1 MDREVVKPE
10 RDLEAVRREA
20 ADWLARLR
28 SDSRTG
34 GDEAGFKA
42 WLERSEDHRN
52 TFDTLTSTWE
62 LAGALRHYPEITVAP
77 PRKPPVRLARRAVL
91 AGAGVSA
98 VGLGWLA
105 LAPEVYA
112 TGVGET
118 RTLHLDDG
126 SSVLLDA
133 DSRLSVRMDG
143 RQRRA
148 GLDRGR
154 AFFRAARDPVRP
166 FVVAAEGR
174 EIVGDGGDAFGVS
187 VLSQAVSVVAV
198 EGQVLVMTPGQPS
211 GRITASAGQRVIV
224 AGQGPARREIA
235 DVQSATAWRFGQA
248 VFDDQTLAEAL
259 AEMNRYS
266 RRRIVLSDP
275 ALETLRISGV
285 YKAGDNEAFARSV
298 ATLLDLDVRANGGGL
313 LIEPRGGA

>member
-10 RDLEAVRREA
+10 RDLEAVRRQA

-28 SDSRTG
+28 SDARTPS
-34 GDEAGFKA
+34 DEAGFKA
-42 WLERSEDHRN
+42 WLERSEDHRT
-52 TFDTLTSTWE
+52 TFDALTSTWE
-62 LAGALRHYPEITVAP
+62 LAGALRHDPQIAASR
-77 PRKPPVRLARRAVL
+77 PRQPARLARRAVL
-91 AGAGVSA
+91 AGVGVSA
-98 VGLGWLA
+98 AGLGWLA

-133 DSRLSVRMDG
+133 DSRLSVRIDG

-148 GLDRGR
+148 GLDKGR
-154 AFFRAARDPVRP
+154 AFFRAARDPARP

-187 VLSQAVSVVAV
+187 VLSQTVSVVAV

-211 GRITASAGQRVIV
+211 GRIAASAGQRVV
-224 AGQGPARREIA
+224 ATGQGPARRETA

-275 ALETLRISGV
+275 ALESLRISGV

-298 ATLLDLDVRANGGGL
+298 ATLLDLDVRANGAGL
-313 LIEPRGGA
+313 LIEPRTGA

>member
-1 MDREVVKPE
+1 MDRDVVKPE
-10 RDLEAVRREA
+10 RDLEAVRRQA

-28 SDSRTG
+28 SDSRTPD
-34 GDEAGFKA
+34 DEAGFKA
-42 WLERSEDHRN
+42 WLDRSEDHRT
-52 TFDTLTSTWE
+52 TFDALTSTWE
-62 LAGALRHYPEITVAP
+62 LAGALRHDPKIAATTQ
-77 PRKPPVRLARRAVL
+77 RKPARLARRAVL
-91 AGAGVSA
+91 AGVGVSA
-98 VGLGWLA
+98 VGLGWMA
-105 LAPEVYA
+105 FAPEVYA

-133 DSRLSVRMDG
+133 DSRLSVRIDG

-148 GLDRGR
+148 SLDKGR
-154 AFFRAARDPVRP
+154 AFFRAARDPSRP

-187 VLSQAVSVVAV
+187 VLSRAVSVVAV

-211 GRITASAGQRVIV
+211 GRITASAGQRVI
-224 AGQGPARREIA
+224 AEGQGPARREVA

-266 RRRIVLSDP
+266 RRRIELADP
-275 ALETLRISGV
+275 ALEGLRISGV

>member
-1 MDREVVKPE
+1 MVKPE
-10 RDLEAVRREA
+10 RDLEAVRRQA

-28 SDSRTG
+28 SDSRTQ

-42 WLERSEDHRN
+42 WLDRSEHHRT
-52 TFDTLTSTWE
+52 TFDALTSTWE
-62 LAGALRHYPEITVAP
+62 LAGALRHDSQIAIAAKP
-77 PRKPPVRLARRAVL
+77 KPPAPLARRAVL
-91 AGAGVSA
+91 AGVGVSA
-98 VGLGWLA
+98 IGLGWLA
-105 LAPEVYA
+105 FAPEVYA

-133 DSRLSVRMDG
+133 DSRLSVRIDG

-148 GLDRGR
+148 GLDKGR
-154 AFFRAARDPVRP
+154 AFFRAARDPARP
-166 FVVAAEGR
+166 FVVAADGR
-174 EIVGDGGDAFGVS
+174 EIIGEGGDAFGVS
-187 VLSQAVSVVAV
+187 VLSQTVSVVAV

-211 GRITASAGQRVIV
+211 GRITASAGQRVL
-224 AGQGPARREIA
+224 ATGQGPARRETA

-248 VFDDQTLAEAL
+248 VFDDQTLVEAL

-266 RRRIVLSDP
+266 RRRIELSDP
-275 ALETLRISGV
+275 ALESLRISGV

-298 ATLLDLDVRANGGGL
+298 ATLLDLDVRASGGGL

>member
-1 MDREVVKPE
+1 MKPE
-10 RDLEAVRREA
+10 RDLDAVRRQA

-28 SDSRTG
+28 SESRTQA
-34 GDEAGFKA
+34 DEAGFKA
-42 WLERSEDHRN
+42 WLDRSEDHRT
-52 TFDTLTSTWE
+52 TFDTLTATWE
-62 LAGALRHYPEITVAP
+62 LAGALRHDPEIAEAAP
-77 PRKPPVRLARRAVL
+77 RRPARLARRAVL

-133 DSRLSVRMDG
+133 DSRLSVRIDG

-148 GLDRGR
+148 GLDKGR
-154 AFFRAARDPVRP
+154 AFFRAARDPARP

-187 VLSQAVSVVAV
+187 VLSQTVSVVAV
-198 EGQVLVMTPGQPS
+198 EGQVLIMTPGQPS
-211 GRITASAGQRVIV
+211 GRITAAAGQRVI
-224 AGQGPARREIA
+224 ATGQGPARRESA

-275 ALETLRISGV
+275 ALEDLRISGV

>member
-10 RDLEAVRREA
+10 RDLDAVRREA

-28 SDSRTG
+28 SESRTA

-42 WLERSEDHRN
+42 WLDQSDNHRT
-52 TFDTLTSTWE
+52 TFDALTSTWE
-62 LAGALRHYPEITVAP
+62 LAGALRHDPAIAVAP
-77 PRKPPVRLARRAVL
+77 PRKPVRLARRAVL
-91 AGAGVSA
+91 AGVGVSA

-133 DSRLSVRMDG
+133 DSRLSVRIDG

-154 AFFRAARDPVRP
+154 AFFRAARDPARP

-187 VLSQAVSVVAV
+187 VLSSAVSVVAV

-211 GRITASAGQRVIV
+211 GRITASAGQRVI
-224 AGQGPARREIA
+224 ASGQGPARREIA

-266 RRRIVLSDP
+266 RRRIELADP
-275 ALETLRISGV
+275 SLEGLRISGV

-298 ATLLDLDVRANGGGL
+298 ATLLDLDVRMNGGGL